1 MVSQRS
7 KNWSRVKNL
16 ASQKGVLR
24 KVTWASSSD
33 AIKRRIAELQG
44 MPNIEE
50 PEKVAYTFKPS
61 KSDIWAELKE
71 LRDRVQLT
79 LPRNVTWRSN
89 VQTMNKVITKFK
101 EQEDFDNR
109 KGPRW
114 SITARADIGTSNGRV
129 VKNQRLT
136 FMASSPDKE
145 PKGDISEAWYDE
157 AQYEAFIHDNYRI
170 IAAVRITPDNIKV
183 MRDMVMFG
191 DAMIMPH
198 LGTIK
203 AIVDNRCVYTA
214 LKDDFKCSESDIS
227 KLLNKP
233 VAEGL
238 TSNDVKTIAEAF
250 KLPIVIV
257 DLQENVIMRNVVDRN
272 DLQNR
277 RDKEPQVYMIGEN
290 HMYKVDDRTQQR
302 ILADRRDGSCAAI
315 STFNLQTKTIKEKP
329 TPEFVA
335 TFKDALATVPSATN
349 YKTEVARVNKVLA
362 DGLAAIKAKDATRAV
377 KRVQTAELKE
387 EIALV
392 KVDLREEYRKARA
405 DKTKRIIYINV
416 DNLYNDYIAALRNNV
431 SYAADVNFNTHTV
444 TRIKVSP
451 SVIVLANDHYAE
463 YSTTAAELDIE
474 YENQRCLGLA
484 KVVFNRIAADRWTQ
498 SELNEGLVKYI
509 PSMGGWNFEKLY
521 NCPDDEAIHG
531 VDLYRNYASAAKIT
545 KFVTI
550 PFMAETTDFVEG
562 DVISPNFMYVV
573 FTKQTTL
580 FMGDA
585 AYNYETVKIGLDD
598 GLITVDEI
606 KYKIPVEMAPENDKV
621 INEFIDMCYTISN
634 DKHRKDMV
642 NLSIGQMATSI
653 IDSRTQKSD
662 IIVASLEE
670 ANYYYNINKHPKKRI
685 EVIEAEDHGL
695 AKTLYRVSGESKAR
709 SLSTDRITR
718 NQIIQTAKIATY
730 NLMKKVR
737 DWIADNGTVV
747 KIMTDCVYYS
757 LKNGVAPM
765 PADNNNM
772 FGSSRTEITNK
783 IEFTTNTGSCRT
795 VADEDRIMGDWNV
808 TVASETED
816 YKAADL
822 LQHTRCFISGFAGS
836 GKTHIANELI
846 KTLEGQGQKV
856 ARMAFTN
863 SASKLLAGGSTFH
876 SALRMSICGSVSE
889 SIITQFIENT
899 DAIVIDE
906 VSMVDAKIYK
916 MLAASMP
923 PTMKIYL
930 FGDFRQCRPI
940 ESNNNDFKYEDS
952 TMFKTICGF
961 NKVEL
966 KKSYRACGEFAADAV
981 EYFENCKG
989 VDEECG
995 SGWREKLRLTN
1006 AIDLPEGVNH
1016 GPTNGTIKT
1025 HICRTNETRKNI
1037 NVKCIK
1043 MHAEE
1048 MKAAPV
1054 PIDKRLRVWNDN
1066 FAAANTVEFI
1076 NTGKLYNI
1084 IKNPDKFSSY
1094 FKSTKL
1100 TPDELMVMVKKLVA
1114 NTEPAEKGR
1123 FSNPNIR
1130 QLRVSH
1136 RRRNP
1141 MFRGRIY
1148 ADGSVSMQNMNK
1160 KIRAIAA
1167 DNNYIDIDM
1176 VNAHCA
1182 IYVHVADK
1190 YGLKSTK
1197 MIEYVNNREAILKM
1211 VMDESGCDR
1220 DKAKTTILMLM
1231 NGGEMYDGFN
1241 SDWLNQFKIEVD
1253 EIAGEIT
1260 TQDRIQF
1267 NSYVKYL
1274 STNNKDPERRPEHRY
1289 VNHLMCETESRVL
1302 TTLITTLNR
1311 DKYISDGEYVPC
1323 FDGVMVLK
1331 TRRLQTAVTNG
1342 LLNDISDKIMKQMGL
1357 SIQFAVKA
1365 METPVVTARPYKLTK
1380 SLERWVEP
1388 RRLDEFPYIFPD
1400 MKVISEIT
1408 VKKQFTKNEQRII
1421 TAVDDEY
1428 VTMGELVLPIDDF
1441 KKDWRPAYAVTAH
1454 KVQGQSLG
1462 EAYQIHEFYDMDRY
1476 SRYVALT
1483 RTTYARNVTIVSD

>member
-1 MVSQRS
+1 
-7 KNWSRVKNL
+7 
-16 ASQKGVLR
+16 
-24 KVTWASSSD
+24 
-33 AIKRRIAELQG
+33 
-44 MPNIEE
+44 
-50 PEKVAYTFKPS
+50 
-61 KSDIWAELKE
+61 
-71 LRDRVQLT
+71 
-79 LPRNVTWRSN
+79 
-89 VQTMNKVITKFK
+89 
-101 EQEDFDNR
+101 
-109 KGPRW
+109 
-114 SITARADIGTSNGRV
+114 
-129 VKNQRLT
+129 
-136 FMASSPDKE
+136 
-145 PKGDISEAWYDE
+145 
-157 AQYEAFIHDNYRI
+157 
-170 IAAVRITPDNIKV
+170 
-183 MRDMVMFG
+183 
-191 DAMIMPH
+191 
-198 LGTIK
+198 
-203 AIVDNRCVYTA
+203 
-214 LKDDFKCSESDIS
+214 
-227 KLLNKP
+227 
-233 VAEGL
+233 
-238 TSNDVKTIAEAF
+238 
-250 KLPIVIV
+250 
-257 DLQENVIMRNVVDRN
+257 
-272 DLQNR
+272 
-277 RDKEPQVYMIGEN
+277 MIGEN

-416 DNLYNDYIAALRNNV
+416 DNLYTDYIAALRNNV

-451 SVIVLANDHYAE
+451 SVVVLANDHYAE

-836 GKTHIANELI
+836 GKTYIANALI

-863 SASKLLAGGSTFH
+863 SASKLLGGGSTFH

-966 KKSYRACGEFAADAV
+966 KKSYRACSKFAAAAV

-1006 AIDLPEGVNH
+1006 AIDLPEGVNY
-1016 GPTNGTIKT
+1016 GPTNGAIKT

-1054 PIDKRLRVWNDN
+1054 PIDKRLRVWNGN

-1123 FSNPNIR
+1123 FSSPNIR

-1331 TRRLQTAVTNG
+1331 TRRLQTAITNG
-1342 LLNDISDKIMKQMGL
+1342 LLNDISDKIIKQTGL
-1357 SIQFAVKA
+1357 SIQFTVKA